1 MRLVYRRIFA
11 FYGVKIRFEIIY
23 THTQIY
29 EEIRILIWGS
39 EAAKN
44 IDLWGSKL
52 VFGICGNFAF

>member
-52 VFGICGNFAF
+52 VL